1 MNMRAVQMWSVRGA
15 IAIVAIGG
23 AVALSG
29 PALAAPAG
37 LKVLSTEMGSI
48 DMLSCPSTDPIYDN
62 LPVTFNW
69 FIRPA
74 SVRPTDFEIVREDG
88 SVATPV
94 CALMY
99 PPNEPDERQTINLI
113 GNFDEGAADPAVKVR
128 PAQLRIVGAL
138 RGQPIGAT
146 RWRPVTGLAP
156 LTITDVTDPPA
167 IVDAWMLTPLLAD
180 LYATDPNRCTVGTAF
195 VRVMWSNGI
204 NAYLSDPS
212 SLPLE
217 VGRSTTLAYR
227 ASFRLPSGRRQS
239 ITPIALGDL
248 LDHATNGVPNPALD
262 DNMHDLCLAS
272 VPKGARLVGVSITRP
287 NLVMKPSKVGNR
299 VQTFVVR

>member
-1 MNMRAVQMWSVRGA
+1 MNVRAVQMWSVRGA

-99 PPNEPDERQTINLI
+99 PPQ
-113 GNFDEGAADPAVKVR
+113 
-128 PAQLRIVGAL
+128 
-138 RGQPIGAT
+138 
-146 RWRPVTGLAP
+146 
-156 LTITDVTDPPA
+156 
-167 IVDAWMLTPLLAD
+167 
-180 LYATDPNRCTVGTAF
+180 
-195 VRVMWSNGI
+195 
-204 NAYLSDPS
+204 
-212 SLPLE
+212 
-217 VGRSTTLAYR
+217 
-227 ASFRLPSGRRQS
+227 
-239 ITPIALGDL
+239 
-248 LDHATNGVPNPALD
+248 
-262 DNMHDLCLAS
+262 
-272 VPKGARLVGVSITRP
+272 
-287 NLVMKPSKVGNR
+287 
-299 VQTFVVR
+299 